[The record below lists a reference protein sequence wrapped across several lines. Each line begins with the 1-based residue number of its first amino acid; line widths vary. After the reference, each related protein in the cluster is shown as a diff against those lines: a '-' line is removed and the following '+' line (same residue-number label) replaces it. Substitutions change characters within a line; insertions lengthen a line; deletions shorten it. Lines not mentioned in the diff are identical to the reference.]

1 MTHYHLIGICGTA
14 MASLAGM
21 LKARGHD
28 ITGSDAQVYPP
39 MSDELARL
47 GIPVNLG
54 YDPVYLARCR
64 PDVVVVGN
72 AIPRGNPEVEYVLE
86 QRWRYAS
93 LPEVLKQEFLWGRR
107 VLVVT
112 GTHGKTT
119 TTALAAHV
127 LTVGGLEPTFLVG
140 GIAENFGSS
149 FRVTESDYVVLE
161 GDEYDTAYFD
171 KGPKFMHYLP
181 EIGIINNVEF
191 DHADIYANLEAVKLA
206 FRRFVNLIPR
216 NGACIVGF
224 DAPHARDVA
233 AQAWAP
239 VEGFALDAPD
249 ALWRAHDLEYTATGM
264 RFSVS
269 RAGIPWATFELPIFG
284 AFNIRN
290 ALAVIAAAIRWGIPP
305 ERIAAGLSTFRAV
318 KRRMEVRGE
327 IGSITVVDDFA
338 HHPTAVRETLNALAH
353 RFPGRPLTAVFE
365 PRSWSSRKRVFQAAY
380 AEAFGAA
387 RQVVIA
393 PVFEPAKIHADDR
406 FSPEQL
412 CADLTACGKTATV
425 QPSAEAIVDYL
436 LEHLQPREVIA
447 ILSNGGFDG
456 LHDKLLRALKAV
468 AKDDTH

>member
-1 MTHYHLIGICGTA
+1 MTHYYLIGICGTA

-21 LKARGHD
+21 LKARGHEV
-28 ITGSDAQVYPP
+28 TGSDAHVYPP

-54 YDPVYLARCR
+54 YDPAHLAHRR
-64 PDVVVVGN
+64 PDVVVIGN

-93 LPEVLKQEFLWGRR
+93 LPEVLRQEFLWGRR

-140 GIAENFGSS
+140 GVAENFGSS

-181 EIGIINNVEF
+181 EIGIVNNVEF
-191 DHADIYANLEAVKLA
+191 DHADIYPNLDAVKLA

-224 DAPHARDVA
+224 DSPHARDVA
-233 AQAWAP
+233 ARAWAP

-249 ALWRAHDLEYTATGM
+249 ALWRADGLEYTANGM
-264 RFSVS
+264 RFRVS
-269 RAGIPWATFELPIFG
+269 RAGMPWATFELPTFG
-284 AFNIRN
+284 AFNVRN
-290 ALAVIAAAIRWGIPP
+290 ALAVIAAATRWGVSP
-305 ERIAAGLSTFRAV
+305 ERIATGLATFRAV

-327 IGSITVVDDFA
+327 VGGITVIDDFA
-338 HHPTAVRETLNALAH
+338 HHPTAVRETLEALAR

-380 AEAFGAA
+380 AGAFDAA

-393 PVFEPAKIHADDR
+393 PVFESTKVAEDDR

-412 CADLTACGKTATV
+412 RADLTARGKTAV
-425 QPSAEAIVDYL
+425 VRAGAEAIVEYL
-436 LEHLQPREVIA
+436 LGHLQPREVVA

-456 LHDKLLRALKAV
+456 LHDKLLQALNRK
-468 AKDDTH
+468 TSQG